1 MASCKPSRT
10 KAYNDEPCW
19 RIPYQRY
26 VSELNYCEIVKNVR
40 KTKIIKSIVSYLN
53 HVHISCL
60 KISFINLCT
69 INSCLFE
76 EGSIYFCLCHL
87 AWADQRSHMQEA
99 RSRLA

>member
-19 RIPYQRY
+19 RILYQRY

-53 HVHISCL
+53 YVHVSYC
-60 KISFINLCT
+60 FINLCT

-76 EGSIYFCLCHL
+76 EGSIYFCRTQDSKIPPCLRTEL
-87 AWADQRSHMQEA
+87 
-99 RSRLA
+99 

>member
-19 RIPYQRY
+19 RILYQRY

-53 HVHISCL
+53 HVRVSYC
-60 KISFINLCT
+60 FINLCT

-76 EGSIYFCLCHL
+76 EGSIYFCC
-87 AWADQRSHMQEA
+87 MQDSKIPPCLRTE
-99 RSRLA
+99 L